1 MLFLLTDLE
10 LLSMR
15 NLPRKCTRML
25 SIVVM
30 LWSSYL
36 CNPLNG
42 WLIIAIKAEQDKVF
56 CIAIGDDEFNQEN
69 LTI

>member
-1 MLFLLTDLE
+1 
-10 LLSMR
+10 
-15 NLPRKCTRML
+15 ML
-25 SIVVM
+25 SIIM

-42 WLIIAIKAEQDKVF
+42 WLIIAIKTVRDKGFYVVV
-56 CIAIGDDEFNQEN
+56 GDDEFNQEN